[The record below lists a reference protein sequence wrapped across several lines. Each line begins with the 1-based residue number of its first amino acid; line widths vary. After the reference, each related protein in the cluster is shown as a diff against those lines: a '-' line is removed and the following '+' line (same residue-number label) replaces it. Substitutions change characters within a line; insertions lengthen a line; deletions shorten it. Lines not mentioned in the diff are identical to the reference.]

1 MFLRKLGKAI
11 VRRKSY
17 SSSRFGFQGM
27 STAAISGQGEIDF
40 PIERSIREK
49 LTKAF
54 SPTHLEILNE
64 SHMHNVPRNSETH
77 FKVVVISTDFDEVK
91 LLKRHQ
97 AVNKVLGDEL
107 AGGVHAL
114 SIVAKTPE
122 QWGKSNEIKPS
133 PKCRGGSKA

>member
-1 MFLRKLGKAI
+1 
-11 VRRKSY
+11 
-17 SSSRFGFQGM
+17 M